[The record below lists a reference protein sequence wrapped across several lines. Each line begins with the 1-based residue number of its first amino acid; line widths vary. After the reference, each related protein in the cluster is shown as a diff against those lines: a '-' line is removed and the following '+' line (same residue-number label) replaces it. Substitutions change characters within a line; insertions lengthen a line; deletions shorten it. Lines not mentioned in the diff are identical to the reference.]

1 MRTAVKVLLKNHIKK
16 PLENS
21 YWWLYGS
28 STLSNPRLP
37 VDPRSVLFICKGN
50 ICRSV
55 FAQGLAIKIA
65 GEMDIPYMIFDSAG
79 LEVTKAMPPP
89 LEALMV
95 AREFGVILDDHRSKS
110 IIREMAESFDIVI
123 AMEARH
129 MKTLKHLFPQRR
141 NRFFLLSLFDKDDIE
156 TKNYFSLYNIEDPFG
171 KDLVQ
176 FRICYQR
183 IEKCLMGLFSQLS
196 SGTEN

>member
-1 MRTAVKVLLKNHIKK
+1 
-16 PLENS
+16 
-21 YWWLYGS
+21 
-28 STLSNPRLP
+28 
-37 VDPRSVLFICKGN
+37 
-50 ICRSV
+50 
-55 FAQGLAIKIA
+55 
-65 GEMDIPYMIFDSAG
+65 
-79 LEVTKAMPPP
+79 MPPP